1 VDMAYRLFRKSPE
14 RNHKAHTSLLYHFD
28 ASNTHFY
35 YTGMDSV
42 DMEIRAAAT
51 VKFRYYFQ
59 EPSSEVAFRVLDF
72 DGEYTWQL

>member
-1 VDMAYRLFRKSPE
+1 
-14 RNHKAHTSLLYHFD
+14 
-28 ASNTHFY
+28 
-35 YTGMDSV
+35 MDSV